1 MLLFTFTSFAL
12 ATQAWASTISHP
24 TSIPP
29 TVDLGYATYTGTH
42 LPGASQN
49 EFLGIRF
56 GAAPVGD
63 LRFRAP
69 QPPPQQGH
77 QNATAF
83 PPLCYGVG
91 MPVNETG
98 RSEDCLF
105 LSVYAPSDL
114 GNEKVPVLVFIQG
127 GGFSDDTNGNVSG
140 NVRGLGD
147 RLIYRGVST
156 TARRSLAPAVTRWC
170 LSNSSIESGYMAF

>member
-1 MLLFTFTSFAL
+1 MVEFPIDHVPTLRTMLLSTFISFVL
-12 ATQAWASTISHP
+12 ATQAWAST
-24 TSIPP
+24 TSPP

-42 LPGASQN
+42 LPGVSQN

-56 GAAPVGD
+56 GAAPVGN

-69 QPPPQQGH
+69 QLPPPQGH
-77 QNATAF
+77 RNATTL

-91 MPVNETG
+91 TPVNETN

-114 GNEKVPVLVFIQG
+114 GNEKVPVMLFIQG
-127 GGFSDDTNGNVSG
+127 GAFADNTNANVSG
-140 NVRGLGD
+140 N
-147 RLIYRGVST
+147 
-156 TARRSLAPAVTRWC
+156 APKVLC
-170 LSNSSIESGYMAF
+170 

>member
-1 MLLFTFTSFAL
+1 MLLSTFTSFAL
-12 ATQAWASTISHP
+12 AAQAWISTSPRP
-24 TSIPP
+24 TSTPP

-42 LPGASQN
+42 LPGVSQN

-56 GAAPVGD
+56 GAPPVGN

-69 QPPPQQGH
+69 QPPTAQGH

-91 MPVNETG
+91 TPVNETG

-105 LSVYAPSDL
+105 LSVYTPSDL
-114 GNEKVPVLVFIQG
+114 GSEKVPVLVFIQG
-127 GGFSDDTNGNVSG
+127 GGFSENANANVSG
-140 NVRGLGD
+140 NFKGPGMD
-147 RLIYRGVST
+147 
-156 TARRSLAPAVTRWC
+156 
-170 LSNSSIESGYMAF
+170 